1 MRLREY
7 LHRTHSWTS
16 TWLGELFLPSAVL
29 SRLPPADRQ
38 LAESMHELLRAEIIR
53 QLDARHAAAAARR
66 NEFLLATTGSSA
78 RLPRPVLG
86 TGAGHVPSEH
96 DVSRARALALYR
108 RDDELA
114 ELACLFIGQEALA
127 AHMDPELVRERDPAE
142 ELWQQRFGASAV

>member
-7 LHRTHSWTS
+7 LHRTHPWTS

-38 LAESMHELLRAEIIR
+38 LTESMHELLRAEIIR
-53 QLDARHAAAAARR
+53 QLDARYAAATTRR
-66 NEFLLATTGSSA
+66 NEFLLAATGSSP

-86 TGAGHVPSEH
+86 PGAGPVPSEH
-96 DVSRARALALYR
+96 EVSRARALALYR

-114 ELACLFIGQEALA
+114 ELACLFIGPQALA
-127 AHMDPELVRERDPAE
+127 AHMDPELVRERNPAE
-142 ELWQQRFGASAV
+142 EPWLQNFGASAV